1 MKHSFL
7 LAILCL
13 STIFLCAQSAPNKKI
28 TIGIIPFI
36 GTSNCG
42 STVAD
47 QVYSTAYVEFVNSGR
62 ANFVERE
69 DFTQLEVEKLVQASE
84 GVDVSSIINFDRSQG
99 AAYII
104 VGRISRCD
112 ATRKY
117 NKRAGTYYYEGNV
130 QALVKVIE
138 VETGLI
144 HKADLWG
151 NKGGIIPTILSGG
164 RGDTAEDALANAA
177 SSCKKDAQKFIE
189 SLIRLDGKILEMKDA
204 KEAYVSLGS
213 AHGIK
218 KGDKIFAYEVTM
230 VVDRKVETKIGELK
244 VTEVNGEDICTA
256 RIMNAKA
263 FANIDYQSL
272 SLRTK

>member
-1 MKHSFL
+1 MKYPFL
-7 LAILCL
+7 LAAFCL
-13 STIFLCAQSAPNKKI
+13 IMTFLGAQSDANEKM

-36 GTSNCG
+36 GSSQCG
-42 STVAD
+42 SNVAG

-69 DFTQLEVEKLVQASE
+69 DFTQLEVEKLVQAGE

-99 AAYII
+99 ATYII

-117 NKRAGTYYYEGNV
+117 NKTSGTNYYEGNV

-151 NKGGIIPTILSGG
+151 SQSGIMGLFKSG
-164 RGDTAEDALANAA
+164 RGDTADDALANAA
-177 SSCKKDAQKFIE
+177 GSCKKSAQNFIR
-189 SLIRLDGKILEMKDA
+189 SLIRLDGKILEMKDN
-204 KEAYVSLGS
+204 KEAYISLGS

-218 KGDKIFAYEVTM
+218 KGDKIFAY
-230 VVDRKVETKIGELK
+230 VVKTIAGRRTEEKLGELK

-256 RIMNAKA
+256 KIMNAKA
-263 FANIDYQSL
+263 FANIDYQAL

>member
-1 MKHSFL
+1 MRYSFL
-7 LAILCL
+7 LALICL
-13 STIFLCAQSAPNKKI
+13 TTTFLDAQSDPNEKM

-42 STVAD
+42 TRVAD

-69 DFTQLEVEKLVQASE
+69 DFTQLEVEKLVQSSE

-112 ATRKY
+112 AARKY
-117 NKRAGTYYYEGNV
+117 NKTAGTHYYEGNV

-151 NKGGIIPTILSGG
+151 SQNGIIGILSSS

-177 SSCKKDAQKFIE
+177 GSCKKDAQQFIE
-189 SLIRLDGKILEMKDA
+189 SLIRLDGKILEMKDD

-218 KGDKIFAYEVTM
+218 KGDKIFAY
-230 VVDRKVETKIGELK
+230 VVKTIAGRKTEEKLGELK
-244 VTEVNGEDICTA
+244 VTEVNGDDICTA
-256 RIMNAKA
+256 KIMNTKA
-263 FANIDYQSL
+263 FADIDYQSL